1 MTQKEKE
8 LILSFVRLLEFE
20 RDEMKN
26 KDLRNK
32 IEKSLDWHYCEFEG
46 SNDHVADDIIDIIK
60 KNKYIDYRQ
69 LYRDFVLGKTSKMQ

>member
-26 KDLRNK
+26 KD
-32 IEKSLDWHYCEFEG
+32 
-46 SNDHVADDIIDIIK
+46 
-60 KNKYIDYRQ
+60 IDYRQ